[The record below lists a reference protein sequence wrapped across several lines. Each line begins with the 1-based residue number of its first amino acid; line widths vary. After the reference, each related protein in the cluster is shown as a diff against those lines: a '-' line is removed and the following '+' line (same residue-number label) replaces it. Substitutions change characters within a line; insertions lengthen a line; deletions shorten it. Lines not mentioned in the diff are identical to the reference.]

1 VLTIGIGGGV
11 DSVFLSFHYDK
22 AGRKLANLVENLI
35 YNHGIKPVTGER
47 TAGGSLAGGIERKI
61 KDCGGLICLFTERE
75 NDLNRSWLRDERAYA
90 FGAGKSI
97 LTVVQRGSSD
107 GGMFAGD
114 KRIDYDPDA
123 PLQAVLEL
131 SDALGSWRR
140 EGGRFVTAL
149 LEPSDLVS
157 VHAHEQSAE
166 LRYRCWQSDQAS
178 DWKPAVTQKIGH
190 KQTVAFLKGV
200 PEGAQVE
207 VKLSHNGHVWES
219 GAQPQYLNIR
229 LEA

>member
-1 VLTIGIGGGV
+1 M
-11 DSVFLSFHYDK
+11 DSVFLSFHYDE
-22 AGRKLANLVENLI
+22 AGRRLANLVENLI

-47 TAGGSLAGGIERKI
+47 SAGGPLAGGIERKI
-61 KDCGGLICLFTERE
+61 RDCGSLICLFTERE
-75 NDLNRSWLRDERAYA
+75 NDLNRDWLRDERAFA
-90 FGAGKSI
+90 FGAEKRI
-97 LTVVQRGSSD
+97 LTIVQKGSSD

-114 KRIDYDPDA
+114 KRIDYDPDV

-131 SDALGSWRR
+131 SHALGTWRR

-149 LEPSDLVS
+149 LEPSDLVRD
-157 VHAHEQSAE
+157 HAHAQNAE
-166 LRYRCWQSDQAS
+166 IRYRCWQRDKAS

-190 KQTVAFLKGV
+190 KQTVVFLKGV
-200 PEGAQVE
+200 PEGAQIE
-207 VKLSHNGHVWES
+207 VKLSHDGQVWES